1 MFLESFLNVFRI
13 LLLDAGK
20 IAEFDAPS
28 ELLRRKGTFY
38 SMAEDA
44 GLAWVDHV
52 FGYCNEKLCSVDAQ
66 DQFVHCRQFHW
77 AVIRVSWCWKFECTQ
92 AAGLSADSTA
102 IVPLSIEARTG
113 EELLLF
119 EFLTLIISST

>member
-44 GLAWVDHV
+44 GLA
-52 FGYCNEKLCSVDAQ
+52 
-66 DQFVHCRQFHW
+66 
-77 AVIRVSWCWKFECTQ
+77 
-92 AAGLSADSTA
+92 
-102 IVPLSIEARTG
+102 
-113 EELLLF
+113 
-119 EFLTLIISST
+119 